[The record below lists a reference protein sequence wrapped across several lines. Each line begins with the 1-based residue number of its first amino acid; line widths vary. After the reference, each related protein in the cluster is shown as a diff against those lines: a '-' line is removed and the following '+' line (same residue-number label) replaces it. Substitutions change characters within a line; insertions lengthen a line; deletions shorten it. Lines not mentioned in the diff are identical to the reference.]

1 MYVNKLITT
10 LLEHTRNLENHLK
23 MLFIEQSGNNNNKN
37 NNNNTYNNN
46 INNGNNNNNNNSLFS
61 KVSR

>member
-1 MYVNKLITT
+1 MYVNKLIST

-23 MLFIEQSGNNNNKN
+23 MLFIEQSGNNNNTN
-37 NNNNTYNNN
+37 YNNN

-61 KVSR
+61 KPSR